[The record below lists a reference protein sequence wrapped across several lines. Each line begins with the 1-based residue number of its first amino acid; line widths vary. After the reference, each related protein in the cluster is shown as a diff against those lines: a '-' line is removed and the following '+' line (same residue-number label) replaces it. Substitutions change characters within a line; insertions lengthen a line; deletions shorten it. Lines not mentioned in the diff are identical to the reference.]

1 MTAMPNPSSHQ
12 TCAKMGVFYS
22 VVMRRHQDNDH
33 IYPAIHRGGCTGRQ
47 TTGAEES
54 QQAQSGSS
62 RWYSRRRPRP
72 SSVPH
77 PGSKP
82 VRWAGSTSCVD
93 NARCILRRTGAYSVF
108 KAPYTSAS
116 SVPLV
121 WEMLGDPGGKKCSAF
136 RVHAKLGQM
145 SGLRYADGNRI
156 LGATGSQE
164 K

>member
-1 MTAMPNPSSHQ
+1 MTAMSNPSSHQ
-12 TCAKMGVFYS
+12 TCAKMEVFYS
-22 VVMRRHQDNDH
+22 VVIRRHQDNDH
-33 IYPAIHRGGCTGRQ
+33 IYPAIHRGGCTSRQ

-62 RWYSRRRPRP
+62 RWYSPLRPRP

-77 PGSKP
+77 AGSKP
-82 VRWAGSTSCVD
+82 VRWAGSTSRVG

-121 WEMLGDPGGKKCSAF
+121 WEMLGGKKCSAC
-136 RVHAKLGQM
+136 RVHAELGQM